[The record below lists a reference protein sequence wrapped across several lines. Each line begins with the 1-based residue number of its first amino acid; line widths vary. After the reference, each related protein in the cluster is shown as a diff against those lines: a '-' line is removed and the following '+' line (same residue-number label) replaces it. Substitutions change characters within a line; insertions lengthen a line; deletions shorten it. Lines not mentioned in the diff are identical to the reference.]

1 MLILSQSLTLG
12 SELGLKRSRERDV
25 NRGNQVGIKI
35 DIQAREYNLNYQFKY
50 LKSMVESGSILI
62 TVST

>member
-1 MLILSQSLTLG
+1 MLILSQSLTPG

-35 DIQAREYNLNYQFKY
+35 DIRTEEVQTKL
-50 LKSMVESGSILI
+50 LV
-62 TVST
+62 